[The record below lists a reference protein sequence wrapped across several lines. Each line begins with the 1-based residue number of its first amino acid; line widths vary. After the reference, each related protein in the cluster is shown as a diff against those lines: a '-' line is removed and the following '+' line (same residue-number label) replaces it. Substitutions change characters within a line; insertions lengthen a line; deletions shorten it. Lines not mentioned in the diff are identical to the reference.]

1 MGKLL
6 DKAIVF
12 AINAHKG
19 QFRKG
24 TDIPYI
30 LHPLEAATI
39 VGTMTTDDEIIV
51 GAVLHD
57 VVEDTN
63 TTIEEIRKLFG
74 ERVAEFVASES
85 EDKRESFENCGIPT
99 VVDEDGDT
107 FFSYI
112 RSKIDYNYYNCEFLV
127 KLYLLCCAYTDE
139 ETYLRMEENLYEEM
153 FEDSEYISS
162 FDGKIPFNPTPKI
175 FKDIEKYDYCIE
187 MTEQKDG
194 CYGCWKLIIYDKK
207 SRIKVAT
214 FC

>member
-1 MGKLL
+1 MDDKLFYTRLENAKTQHEIAQLAYDLLQESL
-6 DKAIVF
+6 DC
-12 AINAHKG
+12 
-19 QFRKG
+19 
-24 TDIPYI
+24 DIASKF
-30 LHPLEAATI
+30 EA
-39 VGTMTTDDEIIV
+39 EIICLPQRV
-51 GAVLHD
+51 QKLVDKGLDA
-57 VVEDTN
+57 N
-63 TTIEEIRKLFG
+63 TLID
-74 ERVAEFVASES
+74 SES
-85 EDKRESFENCGIPT
+85 CIFDLQYGYTDYHLQAAKIIFENCGIPT

>member
-1 MGKLL
+1 MDDKLFYTRLENAKTQHEIAQLAYDLLQESL
-6 DKAIVF
+6 DC
-12 AINAHKG
+12 
-19 QFRKG
+19 
-24 TDIPYI
+24 DIESKF
-30 LHPLEAATI
+30 EA
-39 VGTMTTDDEIIV
+39 EIICLPQRV
-51 GAVLHD
+51 QKLVDKGLDA
-57 VVEDTN
+57 N
-63 TTIEEIRKLFG
+63 TLID
-74 ERVAEFVASES
+74 SES
-85 EDKRESFENCGIPT
+85 CIFDLQYGYTDYHLQAAKIIFENCGIPT